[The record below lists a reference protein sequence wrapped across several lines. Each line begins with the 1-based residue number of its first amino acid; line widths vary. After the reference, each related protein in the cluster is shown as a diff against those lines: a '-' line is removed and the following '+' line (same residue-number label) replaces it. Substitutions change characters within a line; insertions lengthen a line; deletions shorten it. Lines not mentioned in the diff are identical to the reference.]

1 MYREKKILCVIP
13 ARKGSKRIKWKNIVP
28 LAGSPMLEYTVK
40 CALNSKYIDR
50 VIVSTDSYY
59 IKKLAKKMGADTP
72 FIRPK
77 NLATDDAKTIDVLLH
92 AVKYCEEFEKEKYD
106 YLVLLQNTSPLRK
119 SWQVDEAIEK
129 IVSSTLD
136 SLVSIS
142 EVREHPVLM
151 KILSNNKKLIPLL
164 NNLKKNK
171 FRSIYRING
180 AIFINKIDKN
190 FNSDTILTNNQLP
203 YIMKRETS
211 IDIDTI
217 EDIKVAEYYL
227 GVENKKNQKYILKG
241 EVWRS

>member
-1 MYREKKILCVIP
+1 M
-13 ARKGSKRIKWKNIVP
+13 
-28 LAGSPMLEYTVK
+28 
-40 CALNSKYIDR
+40 
-50 VIVSTDSYY
+50 
-59 IKKLAKKMGADTP
+59 
-72 FIRPK
+72 
-77 NLATDDAKTIDVLLH
+77 
-92 AVKYCEEFEKEKYD
+92 
-106 YLVLLQNTSPLRK
+106 VLLQNTSPLRK
-119 SWQVDEAIEK
+119 SWQVDEAIQK

-227 GVENKKNQKYILKG
+227 GVEKMKKNQKYILKG
-241 EVWRS
+241 EV

>member
-1 MYREKKILCVIP
+1 
-13 ARKGSKRIKWKNIVP
+13 
-28 LAGSPMLEYTVK
+28 
-40 CALNSKYIDR
+40 
-50 VIVSTDSYY
+50 
-59 IKKLAKKMGADTP
+59 
-72 FIRPK
+72 
-77 NLATDDAKTIDVLLH
+77 
-92 AVKYCEEFEKEKYD
+92 
-106 YLVLLQNTSPLRK
+106 
-119 SWQVDEAIEK
+119 
-129 IVSSTLD
+129 
-136 SLVSIS
+136 
-142 EVREHPVLM
+142 M

-227 GVENKKNQKYILKG
+227 GVEKMKKNQKYILKG